1 MLGWAH
7 LMLDQREPAL
17 AALAEAERQRP
28 GSIGGLAMMVRF
40 GGANMLPRGRFP
52 SMAVFEIMQQ
62 GLARGREGRLQAM
75 AKLERIAAE
84 QPQPPAFHYL
94 WGLLH
99 LVSVGGDPTELERSC
114 ARFDKVLELDPTHAW
129 SHAACARG
137 MIQAGKL
144 EPALGRM
151 DRALALAPN
160 DPLMHAMYG
169 EVLLHGRQVQ
179 AAVTRLQDAER
190 AFPDNPIVSA
200 YLAQALAAAGDRAAA
215 EAAARRAEAKA
226 RQN

>member
-1 MLGWAH
+1 
-7 LMLDQREPAL
+7 
-17 AALAEAERQRP
+17 
-28 GSIGGLAMMVRF
+28 
-40 GGANMLPRGRFP
+40 
-52 SMAVFEIMQQ
+52 
-62 GLARGREGRLQAM
+62 
-75 AKLERIAAE
+75 
-84 QPQPPAFHYL
+84 
-94 WGLLH
+94 
-99 LVSVGGDPTELERSC
+99 
-114 ARFDKVLELDPTHAW
+114 
-129 SHAACARG
+129 